1 MSKKNMLLGVATGK
15 VGDLVF
21 YRAGGEQRTR
31 TRVTPANPRSYNQQ
45 VQRSKIAEVV
55 NAYRSMKALL
65 EETFPNRPTKQSA
78 FNAFSAA
85 NMPIVPTL
93 TKEDAKQGIF
103 NPAPFF
109 IAKGGLP
116 NPFGEQAIS
125 ASAFT
130 VECGVINGSAP
141 TTVGALL
148 TALHELHPCCIVN
161 GSKIVFAVANTGTL
175 GMGTAGTI
183 AMTVIKLNEG
193 STVTLASLGVTA
205 TKDSTSNQLK
215 LSVAVDAITSI
226 AGVVLLSPQN
236 DGGWDCPVSQMVMGS
251 GAETKYN
258 MYFSGAGVEVAAD
271 SYNAAAPSCLLG

>member
-1 MSKKNMLLGVATGK
+1 MLLGVATGK

-65 EETFPNRPTKQSA
+65 KETFPNRPTKQSA

-93 TKEDAKQGIF
+93 TKGDAKQGIF
-103 NPAPFF
+103 KPAPLF

-116 NPFGEQAIS
+116 NPFGDKAIS

-141 TTVGALL
+141 TDVGALF
-148 TALHELHPCCIVN
+148 TALNALHPCCIVN
-161 GSKIVFAVANTGTL
+161 GSKIVFAVINTGTL
-175 GMGTAGTI
+175 GMGTAGTV
-183 AMTVIKLNEG
+183 AMTVINLDEN

-205 TKDSTSNQLK
+205 TKDNVTNQLK
-215 LSVAVDAITSI
+215 LSVPVDAVTSI
-226 AGVVLLSPQN
+226 AGVVLLSQQN
-236 DGGWDCPVSQMVMGS
+236 DGSWDCPVSQMIMGS
-251 GAETKYN
+251 GAETIYE
-258 MYFSGAGVEVAAD
+258 MFTTGQGVEIAAE